1 MRGHIARKRD
11 RYYLVF
17 DVGQDPATGRR
28 RQRWHSGPDR
38 KGWTSKREAER
49 ALRQMLTSHDYGTYV
64 DPATITVGEYLEA
77 WLPTMRLRPSTMS
90 VYRVQLSAYVLPRI
104 GAVRL
109 QGLTSEHL
117 SALYVELERA
127 GGRRGQPLSA
137 KTVRNVHVMLH
148 KALERATRRT
158 PPLLSRNPASLAE
171 KPKPRRHELE
181 PWTAEETG
189 RFLAAAEGDRLSAAF
204 GLMAMTGLR
213 RGEALGLRWADVEL
227 DRGRLS
233 IRRAL
238 VLAGN
243 VPTFS
248 EPKTEAG
255 RRSVPLAAQTV
266 AALRA
271 HRKVQVSERLAYADV
286 HEGGDLVFAQE
297 DGSPVH
303 PDRFLDAFHRISQ
316 AAGLRKTRPHDLRHG
331 WATRALEAGV
341 SAKVVQEVLG
351 HASAMVTLDI
361 YSHVVPS
368 MKSDATQLVADL
380 VAPKR

>member
-1 MRGHIARKRD
+1 
-11 RYYLVF
+11 
-17 DVGQDPATGRR
+17 
-28 RQRWHSGPDR
+28 
-38 KGWTSKREAER
+38 
-49 ALRQMLTSHDYGTYV
+49 
-64 DPATITVGEYLEA
+64 
-77 WLPTMRLRPSTMS
+77 
-90 VYRVQLSAYVLPRI
+90 
-104 GAVRL
+104 
-109 QGLTSEHL
+109 
-117 SALYVELERA
+117 
-127 GGRRGQPLSA
+127 
-137 KTVRNVHVMLH
+137 MLH
-148 KALERATRRT
+148 KALERAMRRT

-171 KPKPRRHELE
+171 KPKPRRYELQ
-181 PWTAEETG
+181 PWTAEETA
-189 RFLAAAEGDRLSAAF
+189 RFLAAAEGTRLSAAF

-227 DRGRLS
+227 DRGRVS
-233 IRRAL
+233 VRRAL
-238 VLAGN
+238 VMVDN

-248 EPKTEAG
+248 QPKTEAG

-271 HRKVQVSERLAYADV
+271 HRKMQVSERLAYADV
-286 HEGGDLVFAQE
+286 HTGGDLIFAQE